1 MESIGANNFFCYSV
15 VFFEEWHAA
24 AIVAGAR
31 VSPRFG
37 YLERTNNPRTKIYF
51 SVINVHSIRDE
62 NTRRSQ

>member
-37 YLERTNNPRTKIYF
+37 YLERTNT
-51 SVINVHSIRDE
+51 
-62 NTRRSQ
+62 